1 MALLDAFARSQGVP
15 LWRLFG
21 GHSHSLT
28 TDITIPICEPGMA
41 AQLAAAYKKEG
52 FTTIKVKTGGK
63 TKAGDLGRLK
73 AIRCAFP
80 ECAVIVDGNCGYTAA
95 EALTFLEELQ
105 GAGLLPVLFEQP
117 TARDDWA
124 GLTHVS
130 RVASK
135 VFDVLVAAD
144 ESCRGGQDARRLADG
159 QMAGVLNI
167 KLAKSGV
174 LGALEIIEIAKKAR
188 LGLMI
193 GGMIETRLAMGFA
206 AHLAAGT
213 GGFRQKSKT
222 LSGCHATVLS
232 VWFVVHR
239 FIDLDTPLLLASDP
253 VHGGYTTNGPHYE
266 LGHSPGL
273 GAWLSW

>member
-1 MALLDAFARSQGVP
+1 MSTDALMQVRAGLEMALLDAFARSQGVP
-15 LWRLFG
+15 LWCLFG
-21 GHSHSLT
+21 GHGHSLT

-41 AQLAAAYKKEG
+41 AQLAAAYKKKG
-52 FTTIKVKTGGK
+52 FTTLKVKTGGK

-95 EALTFLEELQ
+95 EALTFLAELK

-130 RVASK
+130 RVASED
-135 VFDVLVAAD
+135 FDVLVAAD
-144 ESCRGGQDARRLADG
+144 ESCRGGQDARRLVDG

-213 GGFRQKSKT
+213 GSF
-222 LSGCHATVLS
+222 
-232 VWFVVHR
+232 R